1 MERCA
6 FSLPLVAG
14 HFGCRCAHPVARR
27 GGPDVDCDD
36 AQAAARCADLFE
48 RVKALALPA
57 LGVADDLLSMPH
69 SALVKIQHG
78 ALLGL
83 QQGIDGKP
91 SAGVADIAGLL
102 DRAHATAGSP
112 PRTIDAAS
120 LVAHVTAYRV
130 RRR

>member
-1 MERCA
+1 MNRCA

-14 HFGCRCAHPVARR
+14 NFGCRCAHPVARR
-27 GGPDVDCDD
+27 GGPDVDCDEP
-36 AQAAARCADLFE
+36 QAAARCATLLE

-83 QQGIDGKP
+83 QEAIDGAASP
-91 SAGVADIAGLL
+91 RVGDVADLL
-102 DRAHATAGSP
+102 DRAAASAGG
-112 PRTIDAAS
+112 IDAIDAGA
-120 LVAHVTAYRV
+120 LVPHVTAYRL